1 MPMRTRE
8 PHSIVAVVFAFAVI
22 AGTFALRECE
32 RVEEPVQELRPE
44 MTGTIAFPRSRR
56 AELTVGYNYFLLNK
70 IAKSNDSRIDITI
83 THDPESALDS
93 VRTGAI
99 EIAAISPADSALVD
113 STMLSMKVDSMA
125 IWVFSQPFENEVV
138 HICNWLDEFRKS
150 DDYCIIRQRFMQI
163 YDPHRKVSADFIS
176 PYDSLIKVQ
185 ADSLGWDWKLLA
197 AVIYHESRFKIE
209 AESPKGASGL
219 MQMVPDSHRKLTQED
234 IIDPEKS
241 ISAGA
246 HFLAKLYR
254 KYDDAADKDERIKF
268 TLAAYNAGVGRIKD
282 CLNFADLR
290 GVDRSCWENIV
301 DLIPEMR
308 DSALMSTIDTVKL
321 GTFKG
326 YETIEYVEKVLDIY
340 EQYRRVCR

>member
-1 MPMRTRE
+1 MRARE
-8 PHSIVAVVFAFAVI
+8 PHSIVAVVFALAVI
-22 AGTFALRECE
+22 VGTFALRKCE
-32 RVEEPVQELRPE
+32 KVEEPVTELRPE

-70 IAKSNDSRIDITI
+70 IAKSNDSHIDITI
-83 THDPESALDS
+83 THDPAAALDS
-93 VRTGAI
+93 VRAGFI

-113 STMLSMKVDSMA
+113 STMTSMVVDSMA
-125 IWVFSQPFENEVV
+125 IWVFSEPFVGEVG
-138 HICNWLDEFRKS
+138 HLTAWLDEFRKS
-150 DDYCIIRQRFMQI
+150 DDYCIIRQRFMHI
-163 YDPHRKVSADFIS
+163 YDPFRKVSADFIS

-219 MQMVPDSHRKLTQED
+219 MQMVPESHKRLTEED
-234 IIDPEKS
+234 IINPEKS

-246 HFLAKLYR
+246 HHLAKLYR
-254 KYDDAADKDERIKF
+254 RYDDAANKEERIKF

-290 GVDRSCWENIV
+290 GVDRGYWENIV

-308 DSALMSTIDTVKL
+308 DSVLMSSIDTVKL

-326 YETIEYVEKVLDIY
+326 YETIEYVEKVMDIY
-340 EQYRRVCR
+340 EQYKRICR